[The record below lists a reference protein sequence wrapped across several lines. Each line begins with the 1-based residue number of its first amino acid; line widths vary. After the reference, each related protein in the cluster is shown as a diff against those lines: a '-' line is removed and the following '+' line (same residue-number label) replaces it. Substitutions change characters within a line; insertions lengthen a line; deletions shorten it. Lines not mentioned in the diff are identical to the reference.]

1 MELARL
7 LEPRRRDPPAQATG
21 DVQALAHPD
30 WLWHR
35 LTVSGDID
43 QLWAFQRA
51 AAGAGVTP
59 WVHDDDAVEEQL
71 VSAMLLQPRR
81 TVSLAGVKIIARQLR
96 DLLREEHEDA
106 CAWVGRSQACPFDLH
121 ALMPVPWEMLRLGPD
136 AAASRRWMWEHWGTT
151 WSLRKVQRLPC
162 PSAWRVGFFSADW
175 TPWPVL
181 RVCRER
187 WPGLTFKLAVEYP
200 PG

>member
-1 MELARL
+1 VELARL

-96 DLLREEHEDA
+96 DSCRPTAPSAPTPATTCPRTAGDSSPRRKSRPRTRGTR
-106 CAWVGRSQACPFDLH
+106 VRSRTTYGRSP
-121 ALMPVPWEMLRLGPD
+121 R
-136 AAASRRWMWEHWGTT
+136 S
-151 WSLRKVQRLPC
+151 QR
-162 PSAWRVGFFSADW
+162 SV
-175 TPWPVL
+175 WPA
-181 RVCRER
+181 
-187 WPGLTFKLAVEYP
+187 PAG
-200 PG
+200 